1 MKSLIQAL
9 KQAWHKYLVMRS
21 ASPKTIYK
29 WWRIDNNIW
38 EEKVKILWFATYYKY
53 SIWKEGKTHTHIKL
67 KAYPNPKYL
76 KKAHETKI
84 YVGKKEFEETYK
96 NNKWLV
102 PITKELNLAL
112 P

>member
-67 KAYPNPKYL
+67 KAYPNPK
-76 KKAHETKI
+76 
-84 YVGKKEFEETYK
+84 
-96 NNKWLV
+96 
-102 PITKELNLAL
+102 
-112 P
+112 